1 MVQHSANEHT
11 SVNRVPYGLAGFPGE
26 KDFLSWSQKNN
37 SDLRAFSLGH
47 TNEQKVEEEVCVT
60 HENSSFRQET

>member
-11 SVNRVPYGLAGFPGE
+11 SVDRVPYGLAGFSGE
-26 KDFLSWSQKNN
+26 KNSLSWSQKNN

-47 TNEQKVEEEVCVT
+47 TNEQKVEEEACVT
-60 HENSSFRQET
+60 HENSSFRQGT